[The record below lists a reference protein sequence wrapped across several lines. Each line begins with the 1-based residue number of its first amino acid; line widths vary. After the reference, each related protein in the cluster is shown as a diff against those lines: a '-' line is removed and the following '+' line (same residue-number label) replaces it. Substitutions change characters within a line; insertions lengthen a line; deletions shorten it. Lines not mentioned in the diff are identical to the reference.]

1 MQFRGSQVVY
11 SLTPCVF
18 RPAALRI
25 STIAIE
31 GSRSYEG
38 TMLQLSE
45 ITCRVAGRTLLDNAS
60 TGARVGFVGR
70 NGTGKTTLFKVITGE
85 LQPESGTASIPRN
98 MRMGEV
104 AQEAPGGAT
113 SLIDTVLEADTER
126 SALLA
131 EADTATDPMRISDIH
146 ERLLDI
152 DAHAAFACRSH
163 PAWSGL

>member
-1 MQFRGSQVVY
+1 
-11 SLTPCVF
+11 
-18 RPAALRI
+18 
-25 STIAIE
+25 
-31 GSRSYEG
+31 
-38 TMLQLSE
+38 MLQLSE

-60 TGARVGFVGR
+60 AALPTGARVGFVGR

-85 LQPESGTASIPRN
+85 LQPESGVASIPRN

-131 EADTATDPMRISDIH
+131 EADIATDPMRISDIH
-146 ERLLDI
+146 ERCACRPIARCRDPAWPGLRCRGSGASVLGFLRRL
-152 DAHAAFACRSH
+152 AHARGAGQRAV
-163 PAWSGL
+163 PGA